1 MIFNT
6 LRIKMVSMISYIFPF
21 GLINAMVFQELDN
34 DYLRFNVVQGFLVNL
49 LYVCFIIFYFMLK
62 LLLGPIPFIN
72 YIANLFGFIFLG
84 LSLFITIRVFFSIL
98 DGELYR
104 VPFIGLLVDSF
115 EK

>member
-1 MIFNT
+1 M
-6 LRIKMVSMISYIFPF
+6 LSYIFPF
-21 GLINAMVFQELDN
+21 GLVNAMIFQDFDN
-34 DYLRFNVVQGFLVNL
+34 DYLRFNVVQGFIVNV
-49 LYVCFIIFYFMLK
+49 LYVCLIIFYFMLK

-72 YIANLFGFIFLG
+72 YIANLVGFIFLG

-104 VPFIGLLVDSF
+104 VPFLGFLVDSF